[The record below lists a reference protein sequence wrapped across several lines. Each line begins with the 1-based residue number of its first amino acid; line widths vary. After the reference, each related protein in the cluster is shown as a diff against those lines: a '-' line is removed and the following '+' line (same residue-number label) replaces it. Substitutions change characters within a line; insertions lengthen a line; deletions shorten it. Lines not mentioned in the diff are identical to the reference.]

1 MGRPQKI
8 SSSRRNVLLL
18 SKMSASTSPHKGGE
32 DETSNPSVGWVKFD
46 ETDGGGGSSEASG
59 DQNSPVKIR
68 TSTRSSSGVSSAR
81 GSVQSVINVEGGPV
95 SPPPPSGG
103 GVDSDLGGGVLPVTE
118 VKVVNEHSLGLKKSN
133 EIVTEAPPMFRQMQS
148 QVAGQ
153 MDTVNL
159 SDDGQSPSRSN
170 DHHIRG
176 RRFHNGEVIVT
187 LLPVNEKWPWVNP
200 AKFRPELVPE
210 ELMAPVLTL
219 TVEDYVQTLEKLTS
233 DMRFTIYIMGY
244 KRILVIWIVLAFVIL
259 LSLLFS
265 GFQGIELFAC
275 GVVWLILNAGA
286 IFFCMWIKIKLN
298 KQMEKCM
305 AVVNNSLIKHKLLL
319 GVDDRGKIS
328 CHKVNL
334 CFIYFDPSDCI
345 KRLETVLAEKPE
357 ENGGFNRE
365 EYLREV

>member
-1 MGRPQKI
+1 MGSQ
-8 SSSRRNVLLL
+8 VT
-18 SKMSASTSPHKGGE
+18 TSDMG
-32 DETSNPSVGWVKFD
+32 DTETVHSVRGKGWVKFED
-46 ETDGGGGSSEASG
+46 EGDDVSTSTASTRRMSSTEDSPGSIEVTDSHSVDVETLRKKSLDASRTNSMGGSTSSVVSLT
-59 DQNSPVKIR
+59 DVVHPVV
-68 TSTRSSSGVSSAR
+68 GSAAA
-81 GSVQSVINVEGGPV
+81 
-95 SPPPPSGG
+95 
-103 GVDSDLGGGVLPVTE
+103 VT
-118 VKVVNEHSLGLKKSN
+118 
-133 EIVTEAPPMFRQMQS
+133 T
-148 QVAGQ
+148 
-153 MDTVNL
+153 
-159 SDDGQSPSRSN
+159 SPSPR
-170 DHHIRG
+170 HKPQQ
-176 RRFHNGEVIVT
+176 FENGDIIVT
-187 LLPVNEKWPWVNP
+187 LLPVNEKLPWISP

>member
-1 MGRPQKI
+1 MAHTCKEEAAAAIEAVTATNYFLGFVYLDFQQQDFCRPQKI

-32 DETSNPSVGWVKFD
+32 ETSNSAASGSGTPSAGWVKFD
-46 ETDGGGGSSEASG
+46 EADGGGSSEASG

-68 TSTRSSSGVSSAR
+68 TSRSSSGVSSAR

-118 VKVVNEHSLGLKKSN
+118 VKVVNEHSLRLKKSN

-210 ELMAPVLTL
+210 ELMAPIL
-219 TVEDYVQTLEKLTS
+219 TV
-233 DMRFTIYIMGY
+233 
-244 KRILVIWIVLAFVIL
+244 RI
-259 LSLLFS
+259 
-265 GFQGIELFAC
+265 
-275 GVVWLILNAGA
+275 
-286 IFFCMWIKIKLN
+286 
-298 KQMEKCM
+298 
-305 AVVNNSLIKHKLLL
+305 
-319 GVDDRGKIS
+319 IS
-328 CHKVNL
+328 
-334 CFIYFDPSDCI
+334 
-345 KRLETVLAEKPE
+345 
-357 ENGGFNRE
+357 
-365 EYLREV
+365 

>member
-1 MGRPQKI
+1 MAHTCKEEAAAAIEAVTATNYFLGFVYLDFQQQQDFCRPQKI
-8 SSSRRNVLLL
+8 SSSSRNVSLL

-32 DETSNPSVGWVKFD
+32 ETSNSAASGSGTPSAGWVKFD
-46 ETDGGGGSSEASG
+46 EADGGGSSEASG

-118 VKVVNEHSLGLKKSN
+118 VKAVNEHSLRLKKSN

-210 ELMAPVLTL
+210 ELMAPIL
-219 TVEDYVQTLEKLTS
+219 TV
-233 DMRFTIYIMGY
+233 
-244 KRILVIWIVLAFVIL
+244 RI
-259 LSLLFS
+259 
-265 GFQGIELFAC
+265 
-275 GVVWLILNAGA
+275 
-286 IFFCMWIKIKLN
+286 
-298 KQMEKCM
+298 
-305 AVVNNSLIKHKLLL
+305 
-319 GVDDRGKIS
+319 IS
-328 CHKVNL
+328 
-334 CFIYFDPSDCI
+334 
-345 KRLETVLAEKPE
+345 
-357 ENGGFNRE
+357 
-365 EYLREV
+365 

>member
-1 MGRPQKI
+1 MAHTCKEEAAAAIEAVTATNYFLGFVYLDFQQQQDFCRPQKI

-118 VKVVNEHSLGLKKSN
+118 VKVVNEHSLRLKKSN

-210 ELMAPVLTL
+210 ELMAPIL
-219 TVEDYVQTLEKLTS
+219 TV
-233 DMRFTIYIMGY
+233 
-244 KRILVIWIVLAFVIL
+244 RI
-259 LSLLFS
+259 
-265 GFQGIELFAC
+265 
-275 GVVWLILNAGA
+275 
-286 IFFCMWIKIKLN
+286 
-298 KQMEKCM
+298 
-305 AVVNNSLIKHKLLL
+305 
-319 GVDDRGKIS
+319 IS
-328 CHKVNL
+328 
-334 CFIYFDPSDCI
+334 
-345 KRLETVLAEKPE
+345 
-357 ENGGFNRE
+357 
-365 EYLREV
+365 